1 MMMPWGVLDAR
12 YEEIVRARIS
22 DSGSPEGKDSWFLM
36 IDDVYLEQPGDGNPG
51 VVLLVGANMI
61 DCDPEG

>member
-1 MMMPWGVLDAR
+1 
-12 YEEIVRARIS
+12 
-22 DSGSPEGKDSWFLM
+22 M

-61 DCDPEG
+61 DCDPKG